1 MKKSRKR
8 TFLLIGIPVLVL
20 ALAVG
25 GYAYARSCVCD
36 TSCGSDCADDEV
48 CSSNCADDEAYSS
61 NAGLLGLFA
70 NRGESHTNKCPNG
83 LLGSIWSTGRSSSY
97 DR

>member
-8 TFLLIGIPVLVL
+8 TFLLIGLPVLVL

-25 GYAYARSCVCD
+25 GYTYARSCVCD

-48 CSSNCADDEAYSS
+48 CSSN
-61 NAGLLGLFA
+61 AGLLGLFT

-83 LLGSIWSTGRSSSY
+83 LLTSIWSTGRSSTY